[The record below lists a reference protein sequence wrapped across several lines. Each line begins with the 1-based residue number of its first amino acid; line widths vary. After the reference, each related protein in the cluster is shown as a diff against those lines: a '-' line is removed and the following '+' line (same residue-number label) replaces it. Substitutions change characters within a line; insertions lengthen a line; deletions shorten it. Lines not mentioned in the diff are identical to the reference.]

1 MKIVNRAQFLA
12 LPPNTLFSKYSP
24 FVFGE
29 LEIKGETWGH
39 CNDFLSQQVA
49 GAIACTGSQDFADML
64 EDAQELGVSLAMDFD
79 CQGRDG
85 CFDEDQLFAV
95 WEAADV
101 AALIERL
108 TACLPGE
115 RGKGQSPSL

>member
-12 LPPNTLFSKYSP
+12 LPPNTLFSKYNP
-24 FVFGE
+24 CFFGE
-29 LEIKGETWGH
+29 LEIKGETWDH

-49 GAIACTGSQDFADML
+49 CAIACTGSQDFADKL

-95 WEAADV
+95 WEPADV

-115 RGKGQSPSL
+115 RGKG